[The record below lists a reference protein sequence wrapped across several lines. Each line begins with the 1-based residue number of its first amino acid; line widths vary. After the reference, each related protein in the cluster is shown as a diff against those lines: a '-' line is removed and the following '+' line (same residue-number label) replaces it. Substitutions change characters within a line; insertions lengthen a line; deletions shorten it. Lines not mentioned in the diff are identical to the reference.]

1 MDNRTLVMPT
11 PAFIF
16 LGRLGVL
23 RHEPVF
29 LFDNE
34 SGYLQQEESFLRNF
48 ARKIVSKLLQDS
60 KKDS

>member
-1 MDNRTLVMPT
+1 M
-11 PAFIF
+11 AFIF

-48 ARKIVSKLLQDS
+48 ARKIVLKLLQDS